1 LSRAARAV
9 SRADAFARGSAR
21 IIDGVKRGPLIL
33 IGFAVWTI
41 IALYFASQAYLNPAL
56 RYKPQL
62 TDVLQVNF
70 VYYYLWGLSTPLV
83 IFLGR
88 RFPIP
93 SPRWKRSL
101 GVHVVA
107 SLLITATQIV
117 VAESILSTFSRA
129 LYRTEGFANSLKTAF
144 RINFHGSL
152 PTYWLI
158 LAVYLAAVYYRNAVR
173 LESQLSRA
181 QLDALKMQLNPHFLF
196 NTLNSI
202 SSLMYSDVEAADA
215 MLARLSEFLR
225 MTLELPPEQEI
236 ALEDELD
243 FVRRYLEI
251 ERIRFEERL
260 HVDIDMERGTEQVLV
275 PSLALQPLVENAI
288 HHGVARHAGNGSI
301 QIHARRDAEF
311 LRVTVRNNG
320 TCESVREGIGLA
332 NTRARL
338 RSLYGDRH
346 RFSYAMH
353 DGAFEVEMLIPCFAR

>member
-1 LSRAARAV
+1 MPGAIGA
-9 SRADAFARGSAR
+9 AR
-21 IIDGVKRGPLIL
+21 IIERVKRAHLVL
-33 IGFAVWTI
+33 IGFAVWTL

-62 TDVLQVNF
+62 FDVLQVNL
-70 VYYYLWGLSTPLV
+70 VYYYLWGLATPLV
-83 IFLGR
+83 IALGR

-93 SPRWKRSL
+93 SARWKRSL
-101 GVHVVA
+101 TVHVAA
-107 SLLITATQIV
+107 SLVLTAAQIV
-117 VAESILSTFSRA
+117 IAESILSTFSKA

-158 LAVYLAAVYYRNAVR
+158 LAIYLAAVYYRNAVR

-202 SSLMYSDVEAADA
+202 SSLMYSDVDAADA

-225 MTLELPPEQEI
+225 LTLELPQEQEI
-236 ALEDELD
+236 ALEDEIE

-260 HVDIDMERGTEQVLV
+260 HVDIDMERGTEQALV

-288 HHGVARHAGNGSI
+288 HHGVARNAGSGSI
-301 QIHARRDAEF
+301 EIRARRDAGF
-311 LRVTVRNNG
+311 LHVTVRNDG
-320 TCESVREGIGLA
+320 TCETVREGIGLA

-338 RSLYGDRH
+338 RSLYGERH
-346 RFSYAMH
+346 RFTYGVH
-353 DGAFEVEMLIPCFAR
+353 DGAFEVEMVIPCFGR

>member
-1 LSRAARAV
+1 M
-9 SRADAFARGSAR
+9 RGAAR
-21 IIDGVKRGPLIL
+21 IIERVKRAHLIL
-33 IGFAVWTI
+33 IGIAVWTV

-56 RYKPQL
+56 RYKPRL
-62 TDVLQVNF
+62 ADVLQVNL
-70 VYYYLWGLSTPLV
+70 VYYYLWGLSTPVV
-83 IFLGR
+83 IWLGR

-93 SPRWKRSL
+93 SKRWKRSL
-101 GVHVVA
+101 GVHILA
-107 SLLITATQIV
+107 SLLLTAAQIV
-117 VAESILSTFSRA
+117 IAESILSTFSKA
-129 LYRTEGFANSLKTAF
+129 LYRTEGFANNLQTAF

-158 LAVYLAAVYYRNAVR
+158 LAVYLAAVYYRNAMR

-202 SSLMYSDVEAADA
+202 SSLMYTDVDAADA

-225 MTLELPPEQEI
+225 LTLDLPPEQEI
-236 ALEDELD
+236 ALEEEMD

-260 HVDIDMERGTEQVLV
+260 HVDIDMERGTERALV

-288 HHGVARHAGNGSI
+288 HHGIARNSAGGSI
-301 QIHARRDAEF
+301 EIRARRDEEF
-311 LRVTVRNNG
+311 LRVTVRNG
-320 TCESVREGIGLA
+320 GGQAIPPVRTGKIAGPPQEVREGIGLA

-338 RSLYGDRH
+338 KSLYGERH
-346 RFSYAMH
+346 RFTYGVY
-353 DGAFEVEMLIPCFAR
+353 DGGFEVEMLIPCFAR

>member
-1 LSRAARAV
+1 MNRVRLV
-9 SRADAFARGSAR
+9 LLG
-21 IIDGVKRGPLIL
+21 I
-33 IGFAVWTI
+33 AVWTV

-83 IFLGR
+83 ILLAR

-93 SPRWKRSL
+93 SPRWRRSL
-101 GVHVVA
+101 AVHIVA
-107 SLLITATQIV
+107 SLLLTAIQIV
-117 VAESILSTFSRA
+117 AAEAILSTFSRA
-129 LYRTEGFANSLKTAF
+129 LYRTEGFANSLSTAF
-144 RINFHGSL
+144 RVNFHGSL

-158 LAVYLAAVYYRNAVR
+158 LAIYLAAVYYRNATR
-173 LESQLSRA
+173 LETQLARA

-202 SSLMYSDVEAADA
+202 SSLMYTDVDAADA

-225 MTLELPPEQEI
+225 LTLDRQPEQEI
-236 ALEDELD
+236 ALEEEID
-243 FVRRYLEI
+243 FVRHYLEI

-260 HVDIDMERGTEQVLV
+260 RVTIDVERGTERALV

-288 HHGVARHAGNGSI
+288 HHGIAHRADGGSI
-301 QIHARRDAEF
+301 EIRSRRDGET
-311 LRVTVRNNG
+311 LRLSVRNDGN
-320 TCESVREGIGLA
+320 TEAVREGIGLA

-346 RFSYAMH
+346 TFSYGVH
-353 DGAFEVEMLIPCFAR
+353 GGAFEVEMVIPCTGP